1 MHADRTV
8 SEKESA
14 FLTELASQMALPEGE
29 AKMIVLAI
37 EALNRDSLD
46 S

>member
-8 SEKESA
+8 TEQESA
-14 FLTELASQMALPEGE
+14 FLAALADQMALPEGE